1 MPQFDKTGPAGNGP
15 QTGRGMGQCGPGQ
28 RGAGM
33 AYGRCGCGFGYGRFG
48 GRYPVQPKLTKKEEA
63 EILNE
68 EAGMLQQDI
77 ETIKERLNE
86 LKGQK

>member
-33 AYGRCGCGFGYGRFG
+33 AYGRCGCGCGPGRFG
-48 GRYPVQPKLTKKEEA
+48 GRYPVQPKLTKEEET

-68 EAGMLQQDI
+68 EAEMLEGDLK
-77 ETIKERLNE
+77 EIKGRLSE
-86 LKGQK
+86 LKK